1 MRQHIQKFGRALSG
15 MVMPNIG
22 AFIAWGFI
30 TALFIPSGWWPDE
43 RLAQL
48 VAPMLT
54 YLLPLLIAYTAGRNI
69 AGERGGVIGAI
80 AAVGVIVG
88 SDIPMFIGAMIMGP
102 LAGYA
107 IRRFDR
113 LVEGRVKA
121 GFEMLVSNFSIGIL
135 GMLLA
140 IVGYYVVGTTVE
152 GLTVLISRGAEL
164 VIRHGLLPLVS
175 LFVEPAK
182 VLFLNNAVNHGIF
195 SPIGIE
201 QARETGQSI
210 MFLLET
216 NPGPGLGVLLACW
229 LFGRGNTRQSA
240 PGAAVIQ
247 FFGGIHEIYF
257 PYILARPVLL
267 LAPIAGS
274 AAGLLFFSLA
284 HAGLVAPAS
293 PGSIISVL
301 AMAPKGQTFVVL
313 AGVLLSTAVS
323 LLVAWPLVRRAAADE
338 AVQPDTTPVAGY
350 RPHPATEVATGTPP
364 QAVGKPVAKVIF
376 ACDAGMG
383 SSALG
388 ATRFRRRL
396 ADAGIA
402 VAVGNSA
409 ADCIPADAD
418 VVVCQSV
425 LAGRIAGAARDAEL
439 VVIDNF
445 LTDPNLDALFARL
458 GQPARPAGCGCGS
471 ADAGTK
477 AAAAHGRSLCAKA
490 TVSKSDCSA
499 QKLDGDT
506 PQPAGIAT
514 APGTPCDEGLSSEG
528 NLNKLSHQA
537 TGCEPAS
544 GNALASPDAILRPEN
559 ILVCLRSEPKEAAI
573 RRAGELLVAGGY
585 ATPEYAD
592 AMLRREELATTY
604 MGSGIAIPHG
614 TSEAKGRV
622 LKSGIVVLQYPDG
635 VAFGDEKAHLVVGI
649 AGVGDAH
656 LDILARLAAAFG
668 DDELLRRLTTCT
680 DPRAIYEALK

>member
-1 MRQHIQKFGRALSG
+1 MRQQIQQFGRTLSS

-30 TALFIPSGWWPDE
+30 TALFIPEGWWPNGQ
-43 RLAQL
+43 LAQL
-48 VAPMLT
+48 VGPMLT
-54 YLLPLLIAYTAGRNI
+54 YLLPLLIAYTAGRNV

-113 LVEGRVKA
+113 MVEGRVKA

-140 IVGYYVVGTTVE
+140 VLGYYVVGSVVS
-152 GLTVLISRGAEL
+152 GLTMLISSGAEL

-216 NPGPGLGVLLACW
+216 NPGPGLGVLLAYW
-229 LFGRGNTRQSA
+229 LFGQGNARQSA
-240 PGAAVIQ
+240 PGAVIIQ

-257 PYILARPVLL
+257 PYILARPVLIV
-267 LAPIAGS
+267 AAIAGS
-274 AAGLLFFSLA
+274 AAGLLFFSLSD
-284 HAGLVAPAS
+284 AGLVAPAS
-293 PGSIISVL
+293 PGSILSVL
-301 AMAPKGQTFVVL
+301 AMAPKGKTL
-313 AGVLLSTAVS
+313 IVLLGVVISAAVS
-323 LLVAWPLVRRAAADE
+323 LVVAAPFIRRASK
-338 AVQPDTTPVAGY
+338 
-350 RPHPATEVATGTPP
+350 TETEGDP
-364 QAVGKPVAKVIF
+364 AVGKLPQSAAGISPHAAGRPVRKVIF

-388 ATRFRRRL
+388 ATRFRKRL
-396 ADAGIA
+396 RDAEIG

-409 ADCIPADAD
+409 ADRIPSDAD

-425 LAGRIAGAARDAEL
+425 LAERIAAAAKGAEL
-439 VVIDNF
+439 IVIDNF
-445 LTDPNLDALFARL
+445 LSDPGLDALFARL
-458 GQPARPAGCGCGS
+458 ESAKPTAAGPGTVSCGESDSDMSDARLAEAVLPSDVCDARSAGATPSSETSAFRPAE
-471 ADAGTK
+471 T
-477 AAAAHGRSLCAKA
+477 
-490 TVSKSDCSA
+490 T
-499 QKLDGDT
+499 
-506 PQPAGIAT
+506 
-514 APGTPCDEGLSSEG
+514 
-528 NLNKLSHQA
+528 
-537 TGCEPAS
+537 
-544 GNALASPDAILRPEN
+544 ASPDMPVAADSAPQPEETASAPKDAAPDGAILQPGN
-559 ILVCLRSEPKEAAI
+559 IRVGLPAEPKEEAI

-585 ATPEYAD
+585 ARPEYVD
-592 AMLRREELATTY
+592 AMLRREELATTCLG
-604 MGSGIAIPHG
+604 MGLAIPHG
-614 TSEAKGRV
+614 TSDAKERV
-622 LKSGIVVLQYPDG
+622 LRSGIVVLQYPDG
-635 VAFGDEKAHLVVGI
+635 VDFDGEKAHLIVGI
-649 AGVGDAH
+649 AGVGDEH
-656 LDILARLAAAFG
+656 LEILARLSASFE
-668 DDELLRRLTTCT
+668 DEELLQRLMTAT
-680 DPRAIYEALK
+680 DPQVIYDALK

>member
-140 IVGYYVVGTTVE
+140 IVGYYVVGATVE

-293 PGSIISVL
+293 PGSIVSVL

-350 RPHPATEVATGTPP
+350 RPHPATAP

-388 ATRFRRRL
+388 ATRFRRQL
-396 ADAGIA
+396 ADAGIGIS
-402 VAVGNSA
+402 VGNSA
-409 ADCIPADAD
+409 ADSIPADAD

-425 LAGRIAGAARDAEL
+425 LAGRIAGAVGDAEL

-471 ADAGTK
+471 A
-477 AAAAHGRSLCAKA
+477 S
-490 TVSKSDCSA
+490 
-499 QKLDGDT
+499 
-506 PQPAGIAT
+506 IAT
-514 APGTPCDEGLSSEG
+514 APGIPCDEGLSSEG
-528 NLNKLSHQA
+528 NRNELSHQA

-544 GNALASPDAILRPEN
+544 GNTEDTPDAILRPEN

-614 TSEAKGRV
+614 TSDAKGRV

-635 VAFGDEKAHLVVGI
+635 VAFGEEKAHLVVGI

-668 DDELLRRLTTCT
+668 DEELLRRLTTCT
-680 DPRAIYEALK
+680 DPRAIYEVLK